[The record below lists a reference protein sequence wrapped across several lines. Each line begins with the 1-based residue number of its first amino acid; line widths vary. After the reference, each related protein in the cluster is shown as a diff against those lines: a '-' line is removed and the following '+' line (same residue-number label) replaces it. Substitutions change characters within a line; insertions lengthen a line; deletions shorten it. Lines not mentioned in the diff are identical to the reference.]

1 MRFNSTILILLVT
14 LRASATTVAEL
25 QARNEL
31 LQIRSNVNFLSSCVV
46 ICIVMIFFMWGIRE
60 RNKKHLMM
68 LQRKNNAL
76 QRTNRLVEEARDKA
90 EHESKMKTVFISN
103 LSHEIRTPLHQMLGF
118 IQLLN
123 DEEMPLDEESRCEM
137 TKYVADGCEQLMRVV
152 DNISEV
158 TEKLNKLD
166 RLSDVESVLKSSGP
180 QDGVQGVQTG
190 DRQEKSVDKQE

>member
-123 DEEMPLDEESRCEM
+123 DEEMPLDEESRSEM

-180 QDGVQGVQTG
+180 QDGVQGVLTG